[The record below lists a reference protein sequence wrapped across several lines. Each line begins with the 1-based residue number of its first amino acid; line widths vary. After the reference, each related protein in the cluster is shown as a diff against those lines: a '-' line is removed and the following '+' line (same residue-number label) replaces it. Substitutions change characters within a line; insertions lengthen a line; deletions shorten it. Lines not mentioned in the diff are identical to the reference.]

1 MVLDADPEDEDW
13 PESVRDVCKA
23 LAGRDAATSTKESI
37 VLAQRICKAAV
48 GSKESVTLYDRCL
61 GYDCRQDVTLHD
73 RFRDLM
79 MNEWK
84 TMPKNGHR
92 AWEHIAHA
100 HNHLPY
106 CKYKRAV
113 FLRWMTPVSGIEAY
127 CAHRIRSVHPCNT
140 DELRDWSEKV
150 YDFFR
155 NVPKS
160 MPAFKVTF
168 QARSPAYHGWLIVK
182 PMIDDWFKM
191 RNDERAGWIAG
202 ALAISMRA
210 AKQIDSED
218 DGEVLGM
225 HLKLLQEHGN
235 METHTGLEWMR
246 FFNAAR
252 PLVGE
257 RKKMVFGSA
266 NMYVWLP
273 TDELGREGW
282 CRTDTYEESM
292 KSDAFRRAVTN
303 NAPKMDSTFH
313 TLDLEFGEDD
323 NPGILSKAC
332 VQAIR
337 QGVVTSWRVGVSNPK
352 RLGKRSTPLV
362 ASEVILAH
370 EGSGCSTHYTMT
382 AKIKPEWLKANP
394 PPLRDGVPHG
404 ELLGWF
410 KGTWLAELL
419 TLHSNTIETI
429 RIGEEVERQKRKD
442 AALSFRKRMPA
453 NMEAGMQA
461 LATSF
466 LAGVES
472 EQCAERAAAT
482 KLQAR
487 WRGREARRGCALKE
501 DSFVFTDIAST
512 RATALEAALAAFE
525 SGDHK
530 VKAKKRK
537 PKKPLPLPPP
547 VNAHYD
553 PTYAVPTWWP
563 LQLAKQVPLGT
574 NRIFPV
580 SSLFKKLELGNL
592 RGSWVLGSVW
602 PTHVEEARPP
612 RTTTIVELDQHVE
625 LARIDPEWNR
635 VFAITESAKKS
646 GLVAKW
652 VVGFSYTHD
661 ELGREITPPDIPKY
675 TKDTVAC
682 AFASTI
688 FSEATLTDGR
698 VDTLTVLKEDAFGD
712 CIVNMH
718 FQRLVFQ
725 TTRENTNVNWLAS
738 CRAEDEQRANHAAE
752 ALLLEEDKDQLQ
764 KATKAKKKAETKR
777 AREEEQIEKVR
788 LVREASEAAKQVL
801 DSKHAASVAAHAEE
815 QRRIAKSKK
824 EERERAEV
832 ARFEAVLAKK
842 RAAEAEATAEK
853 VAVADAV
860 AADAALAIEHALKE
874 AREAAER
881 AHAEE
886 AERVRKAQVDLMAR
900 LRENAVPALAQTVA
914 SGKGRGRLNA
924 GRGGRGGRG
933 ATPTTPAPPP
943 KPEEGDD
950 SKLCVVCFEDKKSR
964 VCIPCGHVCMC
975 KNCASNKA
983 ITTCPMCRV
992 EITMIIQ
999 CFF

>member
-1 MVLDADPEDEDW
+1 MPPANPPPHSRRLHLTGHAAFCQRRVNELKALVLDADPEDEDW

-23 LAGRDAATSTKESI
+23 LAGRDAATSTRESI

-48 GSKESVTLYDRCL
+48 GSKEHFTLYDRCL

-84 TMPKNGHR
+84 TMAKNGQR
-92 AWEHIAHA
+92 AWEHIANE

-150 YDFFR
+150 CDFFR
-155 NVPKS
+155 DVPKS
-160 MPAFKVTF
+160 VPVFKV
-168 QARSPAYHGWLIVK
+168 ALRASSPAYHGWLIVK
-182 PMIDDWFKM
+182 PMIDDWFSM

-202 ALAISMRA
+202 AMAIAVRA
-210 AKQIDSED
+210 SKQIDSED
-218 DGEVLGM
+218 DGDVLVM
-225 HLKLLQEHGN
+225 HVNLLPEHGN
-235 METHTGLEWMR
+235 METHNGLEWMR

-292 KSDAFRRAVTN
+292 KSDAFRRSITN
-303 NAPKMDSTFH
+303 TAPKMDSTFH
-313 TLDLEFGEDD
+313 TLDLEFGADD

-332 VQAIR
+332 LQAIR
-337 QGVVTSWRVGVSNPK
+337 QGWVTSWIVGVSNPK
-352 RLGKRSTPLV
+352 RLGKHSTPLV
-362 ASEVILAH
+362 ASEVTLAT
-370 EGSGCSTHYTMT
+370 GGVSRRYTMT
-382 AKIKPEWLKANP
+382 AKIKRSWLDANP
-394 PPLRDGVPHG
+394 PPLRGGVPHG

-419 TLHSNTIETI
+419 THHSNTIETM
-429 RIGEEVERQKRKD
+429 RIDEEVERQKRKE
-442 AALSFRKRMPA
+442 AASTFNTEA
-453 NMEAGMQA
+453 NMKA
-461 LATSF
+461 LARSF
-466 LAGVES
+466 LAGVWS
-472 EQCAERAAAT
+472 ERDAEGAAAT

-487 WRGREARRGCALKE
+487 WRGREARRACAKAK
-501 DSFVFTDIAST
+501 DPIYSFSFADIAST

-530 VKAKKRK
+530 VKTKKRK

-563 LQLAKQVPLGT
+563 LQLAAQVPLGT

-612 RTTTIVELDQHVE
+612 RTTTIIELDQQVE

-738 CRAEDEQRANHAAE
+738 CRSEDEQRANHAAE
-752 ALLLEEDKDQLQ
+752 ALLLEEDQKQLQ
-764 KATKAKKKAETKR
+764 KATKVKKKADAKR
-777 AREEEQIEKVR
+777 VREEEQAEKTR
-788 LVREASEAAKQVL
+788 LVKEASEAAAKTIA
-801 DSKHAASVAAHAEE
+801 SKHAASVAAHAEE

-824 EERERAEV
+824 EERERQEEAKFEV
-832 ARFEAVLAKK
+832 VLAKK
-842 RAAEAEATAEK
+842 QAVQAEAAKA
-853 VAVADAV
+853 AVLAV
-860 AADAALAIEHALKE
+860 
-874 AREAAER
+874 ER
-881 AHAEE
+881 ARKEE
-886 AERVRKAQVDLMAR
+886 AERVRDAQADLMAR
-900 LRENAVPALAQTVA
+900 LCINTVIG
-914 SGKGRGRLNA
+914 GKGRGRPNT

-933 ATPTTPAPPP
+933 TATIAPAAPAAPTPP
-943 KPEEGDD
+943 KEDDD
-950 SKLCVVCFEDKKSR
+950 SKLCVVCCENEKTR
-964 VCIPCGHVCMC
+964 VCVPCGHCC
-975 KNCASNKA
+975 LCNGCASNNT
-983 ITTCPMCRV
+983 ITSCPICRA
-992 EITMIIQ
+992 EITMIIP